1 MCPETITPNECVG
14 LLLFD
19 TWKNNPR
26 TRLLTR
32 CTRKRLQE
40 ELFALEWQKRRN
52 QIREGRIT
60 PEIGEDTIVAAAT
73 EEVDIEE
80 TTIIEEAGIG
90 ETTIIEEEEEEEE
103 TGIMIEGTTVAT
115 TDEMEDILAEE
126 GEITMTAE
134 AGMGAVA
141 GMKTDELERVTTIDE
156 LEQVM
161 TIEDDTTIK
170 EATMIKDAMMIEEA
184 TTIEELPT
192 PKIEGEET
200 AGTDTKTDELL
211 SKKKRELGIQLENS
225 KQIYY

>member
-1 MCPETITPNECVG
+1 
-14 LLLFD
+14 
-19 TWKNNPR
+19 
-26 TRLLTR
+26 
-32 CTRKRLQE
+32 LQE
-40 ELFALEWQKRRN
+40 ELFALGWQKRRN

-73 EEVDIEE
+73 EEVDIDE

-90 ETTIIEEEEEEEE
+90 ETTIIEEEEEEE

-134 AGMGAVA
+134 AGMGA
-141 GMKTDELERVTTIDE
+141 GMKTDE

-161 TIEDDTTIK
+161 TIEEDTTIK

-184 TTIEELPT
+184 TTIEEVPT

-200 AGTDTKTDELL
+200 AGTDTKTDERL
-211 SKKKRELGIQLENS
+211 SKKKERTR
-225 KQIYY
+225 YPT

>member
-40 ELFALEWQKRRN
+40 ELFALGWQKRRN

-80 TTIIEEAGIG
+80 TTIIEEVGIG
-90 ETTIIEEEEEEEE
+90 ETTIIEEEEEEE

-161 TIEDDTTIK
+161 TIEEDTTIK
-170 EATMIKDAMMIEEA
+170 EATMIKDATMIKEA
-184 TTIEELPT
+184 TTIEEVPT

-200 AGTDTKTDELL
+200 ETDTKTDELL
-211 SKKKRELGIQLENS
+211 SKKKKRELSIQLENS
-225 KQIYY
+225 TQIYY

>member
-40 ELFALEWQKRRN
+40 ELFALGWQKRRN

-60 PEIGEDTIVAAAT
+60 PEIGEDTIAAAAT

-80 TTIIEEAGIG
+80 TTII
-90 ETTIIEEEEEEEE
+90 EEEEEEE

-161 TIEDDTTIK
+161 TIEEDTTIK

-184 TTIEELPT
+184 TTIEEVPT
-192 PKIEGEET
+192 KIEGEEK
-200 AGTDTKTDELL
+200 AGTDTKTEVLL
-211 SKKKRELGIQLENS
+211 SKKKERTR
-225 KQIYY
+225 YPT

>member
-40 ELFALEWQKRRN
+40 ELFALGWQKRRN

-90 ETTIIEEEEEEEE
+90 ETTTIEEEEEE

-141 GMKTDELERVTTIDE
+141 GMKTDELE
-156 LEQVM
+156 QVM
-161 TIEDDTTIK
+161 TIEEDTTIK

-184 TTIEELPT
+184 TTIEEVPT

-211 SKKKRELGIQLENS
+211 SKKKERTR
-225 KQIYY
+225 YPT

>member
-19 TWKNNPR
+19 MWKNNPR

-40 ELFALEWQKRRN
+40 ELFALGWQKRRN

-60 PEIGEDTIVAAAT
+60 PEIGEDTIAAAAT

-90 ETTIIEEEEEEEE
+90 ETTIIEEEEEE

-134 AGMGAVA
+134 AGMGA
-141 GMKTDELERVTTIDE
+141 GMKTDE

-161 TIEDDTTIK
+161 TIEEDTMIK

-184 TTIEELPT
+184 TMIEEVPT

-211 SKKKRELGIQLENS
+211 SKKKERTR
-225 KQIYY
+225 YPT

>member
-40 ELFALEWQKRRN
+40 ELFALGWQKRRN

-90 ETTIIEEEEEEEE
+90 ETTIIEEEEEEK

-115 TDEMEDILAEE
+115 TDEMEDIIAEE

-141 GMKTDELERVTTIDE
+141 GMKTDELE
-156 LEQVM
+156 QVM
-161 TIEDDTTIK
+161 TIEEDTTIK

-211 SKKKRELGIQLENS
+211 SKKKERTR
-225 KQIYY
+225 YPT

>member
-40 ELFALEWQKRRN
+40 ELFALGWQKRRN

-90 ETTIIEEEEEEEE
+90 ETTIIEEEEEEE

-161 TIEDDTTIK
+161 TIEEDTMIK

-184 TTIEELPT
+184 TTIEEVPT
-192 PKIEGEET
+192 KIEGEEK
-200 AGTDTKTDELL
+200 AGTDTKTEELL
-211 SKKKRELGIQLENS
+211 SKKKERTR
-225 KQIYY
+225 YPT

>member
-40 ELFALEWQKRRN
+40 ELFALGWQKRRN

-141 GMKTDELERVTTIDE
+141 GMKTDELE
-156 LEQVM
+156 QVM
-161 TIEDDTTIK
+161 TIEEDTTIK

-184 TTIEELPT
+184 TTIEEVPT

>member
-1 MCPETITPNECVG
+1 
-14 LLLFD
+14 
-19 TWKNNPR
+19 
-26 TRLLTR
+26 
-32 CTRKRLQE
+32 LQE

-80 TTIIEEAGIG
+80 TTIIEEEGIG
-90 ETTIIEEEEEEEE
+90 ETTIIEEEEEEE

-141 GMKTDELERVTTIDE
+141 GMKTDE

-211 SKKKRELGIQLENS
+211 SKKKERTR
-225 KQIYY
+225 YPT

>member
-1 MCPETITPNECVG
+1 
-14 LLLFD
+14 
-19 TWKNNPR
+19 
-26 TRLLTR
+26 
-32 CTRKRLQE
+32 LQE
-40 ELFALEWQKRRN
+40 ELFALGWQKRRN

-90 ETTIIEEEEEEEE
+90 ETTIIEEEEEE

-115 TDEMEDILAEE
+115 TDEMEDIIAEE

-161 TIEDDTTIK
+161 TIEEDTTIK

-184 TTIEELPT
+184 TTIEEVPT

-225 KQIYY
+225 TQIYY

>member
-1 MCPETITPNECVG
+1 
-14 LLLFD
+14 
-19 TWKNNPR
+19 
-26 TRLLTR
+26 
-32 CTRKRLQE
+32 LQE

-80 TTIIEEAGIG
+80 TTIIEEEGIG
-90 ETTIIEEEEEEEE
+90 ETTIIEEEEEEE

-161 TIEDDTTIK
+161 TIEEDTTIK

-184 TTIEELPT
+184 TTIEEVPT

-211 SKKKRELGIQLENS
+211 SKKKERTR
-225 KQIYY
+225 YPT

>member
-40 ELFALEWQKRRN
+40 ELFALGWQKRRN

-60 PEIGEDTIVAAAT
+60 PEIGEDTIAAAAT

-80 TTIIEEAGIG
+80 TTII
-90 ETTIIEEEEEEEE
+90 EEEEEE

-161 TIEDDTTIK
+161 TIEEDTTIK

-184 TTIEELPT
+184 TTIEEVPT
-192 PKIEGEET
+192 KIEGEEK
-200 AGTDTKTDELL
+200 AGTDTKTEELL
-211 SKKKRELGIQLENS
+211 SKKKERTR
-225 KQIYY
+225 YPT

>member
-40 ELFALEWQKRRN
+40 ELFALGWQKRRN

-60 PEIGEDTIVAAAT
+60 PEIGEDTIAAAAT

-80 TTIIEEAGIG
+80 TTIIEEVGIG
-90 ETTIIEEEEEEEE
+90 ETTIIEEEEEEE

-141 GMKTDELERVTTIDE
+141 GMKTDELEQVTTIDE

-161 TIEDDTTIK
+161 TIEEDTTIK

-184 TTIEELPT
+184 TTIEEVPT

-200 AGTDTKTDELL
+200 ETDTKTDELL
-211 SKKKRELGIQLENS
+211 SKKKERTQ
-225 KQIYY
+225 YPT

>member
-40 ELFALEWQKRRN
+40 ELFALGWQKRRN

-141 GMKTDELERVTTIDE
+141 GMKTDELE
-156 LEQVM
+156 QVM
-161 TIEDDTTIK
+161 TIEEDTTIK

-184 TTIEELPT
+184 TTIEEVPT

-211 SKKKRELGIQLENS
+211 SKKKERTR
-225 KQIYY
+225 YPT

>member
-40 ELFALEWQKRRN
+40 ELFALGWQKRRN

-141 GMKTDELERVTTIDE
+141 GMKTDELE
-156 LEQVM
+156 QVM
-161 TIEDDTTIK
+161 TIEEDTTIK

>member
-40 ELFALEWQKRRN
+40 ELFALGWQKRRN

-60 PEIGEDTIVAAAT
+60 LEIGEDTIAAAAT

-90 ETTIIEEEEEEEE
+90 ETTIIEEEEEEE

-126 GEITMTAE
+126 GR
-134 AGMGAVA
+134 
-141 GMKTDELERVTTIDE
+141 LR
-156 LEQVM
+156 
-161 TIEDDTTIK
+161 
-170 EATMIKDAMMIEEA
+170 
-184 TTIEELPT
+184 
-192 PKIEGEET
+192 
-200 AGTDTKTDELL
+200 
-211 SKKKRELGIQLENS
+211 
-225 KQIYY
+225 

>member
-40 ELFALEWQKRRN
+40 ELFALGWQKRRN

-115 TDEMEDILAEE
+115 TDEMEDILAVE

-134 AGMGAVA
+134 AGMGA
-141 GMKTDELERVTTIDE
+141 GMKTDE

-161 TIEDDTTIK
+161 TIEEDTTIK

-184 TTIEELPT
+184 TTIEEVPT

-211 SKKKRELGIQLENS
+211 SKKKERTR
-225 KQIYY
+225 YPT

>member
-40 ELFALEWQKRRN
+40 ELFALGWQKRRN

-90 ETTIIEEEEEEEE
+90 ETTTIEEEEEEE

-134 AGMGAVA
+134 AGMGA
-141 GMKTDELERVTTIDE
+141 GMKTDE

-161 TIEDDTTIK
+161 TIEEDTTIK

>member
-1 MCPETITPNECVG
+1 
-14 LLLFD
+14 
-19 TWKNNPR
+19 
-26 TRLLTR
+26 
-32 CTRKRLQE
+32 LQE
-40 ELFALEWQKRRN
+40 ELFALGWQKRRN

-60 PEIGEDTIVAAAT
+60 PEIGEDTIAAAAT

-90 ETTIIEEEEEEEE
+90 ETTIIEEEEEEE

-161 TIEDDTTIK
+161 TIEEDTTIK

-184 TTIEELPT
+184 TTIEEVPT

-211 SKKKRELGIQLENS
+211 SKKKERTR
-225 KQIYY
+225 YPT

>member
-40 ELFALEWQKRRN
+40 ELFALGWQKRRN

-60 PEIGEDTIVAAAT
+60 PEIGEDTIAAAAT

-80 TTIIEEAGIG
+80 TTII
-90 ETTIIEEEEEEEE
+90 EEEEEE

-161 TIEDDTTIK
+161 TIEEDTTIK

-184 TTIEELPT
+184 TTIEEVPT
-192 PKIEGEET
+192 KIEGEEK

-211 SKKKRELGIQLENS
+211 SKKKERTR
-225 KQIYY
+225 YPT

>member
-40 ELFALEWQKRRN
+40 ELFALGWQKRRN

-90 ETTIIEEEEEEEE
+90 ETTTIEEEEEEE

-141 GMKTDELERVTTIDE
+141 GMKTDELE
-156 LEQVM
+156 QVM
-161 TIEDDTTIK
+161 TIEEDTTIK

>member
-40 ELFALEWQKRRN
+40 ELFALGWQKRRN

-60 PEIGEDTIVAAAT
+60 PEIGEDTIAAAAT

-80 TTIIEEAGIG
+80 TTIIEEVGIG
-90 ETTIIEEEEEEEE
+90 ETTIIEEEEEEE
-103 TGIMIEGTTVAT
+103 TGNMIEGTTVAT

-161 TIEDDTTIK
+161 TIEEDTTIK
-170 EATMIKDAMMIEEA
+170 EATMIKDATMIKEA
-184 TTIEELPT
+184 TTIEEVPT

-200 AGTDTKTDELL
+200 ETDTKTDELL
-211 SKKKRELGIQLENS
+211 SKKKERTQ
-225 KQIYY
+225 YPT

>member
-40 ELFALEWQKRRN
+40 ELFALGWQKRRN

-73 EEVDIEE
+73 EEVDIE
-80 TTIIEEAGIG
+80 

-134 AGMGAVA
+134 AGMGA
-141 GMKTDELERVTTIDE
+141 GMKTDE

-161 TIEDDTTIK
+161 TIEEDTTIK

>member
-1 MCPETITPNECVG
+1 
-14 LLLFD
+14 
-19 TWKNNPR
+19 
-26 TRLLTR
+26 
-32 CTRKRLQE
+32 LQE
-40 ELFALEWQKRRN
+40 ELFALGWQKRRN

-90 ETTIIEEEEEEEE
+90 ETTIIEEEEEEE

>member
-40 ELFALEWQKRRN
+40 ELFALGWQKRRN

-90 ETTIIEEEEEEEE
+90 ETTTIEEEEEE

-134 AGMGAVA
+134 AGMGA
-141 GMKTDELERVTTIDE
+141 GMKTDE

-161 TIEDDTTIK
+161 TIEEDTTIK

-184 TTIEELPT
+184 TTIEEVPT

-211 SKKKRELGIQLENS
+211 SKKKERTR
-225 KQIYY
+225 YPT

>member
-1 MCPETITPNECVG
+1 M
-14 LLLFD
+14 
-19 TWKNNPR
+19 
-26 TRLLTR
+26 
-32 CTRKRLQE
+32 
-40 ELFALEWQKRRN
+40 
-52 QIREGRIT
+52 
-60 PEIGEDTIVAAAT
+60 AAAT

-90 ETTIIEEEEEEEE
+90 ETTTIEEEEEEE

-141 GMKTDELERVTTIDE
+141 GMKTDELE
-156 LEQVM
+156 QVM
-161 TIEDDTTIK
+161 TIEEDTTIK

>member
-1 MCPETITPNECVG
+1 
-14 LLLFD
+14 
-19 TWKNNPR
+19 
-26 TRLLTR
+26 
-32 CTRKRLQE
+32 LQE
-40 ELFALEWQKRRN
+40 ELFALGWQKRRN

-134 AGMGAVA
+134 AGMGA

-161 TIEDDTTIK
+161 TIEEDTTIK

-184 TTIEELPT
+184 TTIEEVPT

>member
-40 ELFALEWQKRRN
+40 ELFALGWQKRRN

-60 PEIGEDTIVAAAT
+60 PEIGEDTIAAAAT

-80 TTIIEEAGIG
+80 TTII
-90 ETTIIEEEEEEEE
+90 EEEEEEE

-134 AGMGAVA
+134 AGMGA

-161 TIEDDTTIK
+161 TIEEDTTIK

-184 TTIEELPT
+184 TTIEEVPT

-211 SKKKRELGIQLENS
+211 SKKKERTR
-225 KQIYY
+225 YPT

>member
-40 ELFALEWQKRRN
+40 ELFALGWQKRRN

-90 ETTIIEEEEEEEE
+90 ETTTIEEEEEEE

-134 AGMGAVA
+134 AGMGA
-141 GMKTDELERVTTIDE
+141 GMKTDE

-161 TIEDDTTIK
+161 TIEEDTTIK

-211 SKKKRELGIQLENS
+211 SKKKERTR
-225 KQIYY
+225 YPT

>member
-40 ELFALEWQKRRN
+40 ELFALGWQKRRN

-90 ETTIIEEEEEEEE
+90 ETTIIEEEEEEE

-134 AGMGAVA
+134 AGMGA
-141 GMKTDELERVTTIDE
+141 GMKTDE

-161 TIEDDTTIK
+161 TIEEDTTIK

-184 TTIEELPT
+184 TTIEEVPT

-211 SKKKRELGIQLENS
+211 SKKKERTR
-225 KQIYY
+225 YPT

>member
-40 ELFALEWQKRRN
+40 ELFALGWQKRRN

-90 ETTIIEEEEEEEE
+90 ETTMIEEEEEEKEE

-161 TIEDDTTIK
+161 TIEEDTTIK

-184 TTIEELPT
+184 TTIEEVPT
-192 PKIEGEET
+192 KIKGEEK
-200 AGTDTKTDELL
+200 AGTDTKTEELL
-211 SKKKRELGIQLENS
+211 SKKKERTR
-225 KQIYY
+225 YPT

>member
-40 ELFALEWQKRRN
+40 ELFALGWQKRRN

-90 ETTIIEEEEEEEE
+90 ETTIIEEEEEEE

-141 GMKTDELERVTTIDE
+141 GMKTDELE
-156 LEQVM
+156 QVM
-161 TIEDDTTIK
+161 TIEEDTTIK

-184 TTIEELPT
+184 TTIEEVPT